1 MNKTVLQIA
10 QLSARNRTGTASTAG
25 KRSRRIGRCC
35 QQRGSPTHPGRDSAG
50 RADHHRCAGQC
61 RSHYNC
67 GAGGRAAQRKRST
80 GRGSAHKYGSAGGGT
95 GRGAAYHGGRARG
108 SAAYHRGSTG
118 GSACSSAPRSWR
130 AWSQRTRDWPD
141 VSLHFLLQRAGSRH
155 RRVRRLAPHRRRRLR
170 QRVFNGAAALDGWGR
185 AGHQEA

>member
-95 GRGAAYHGGRARG
+95 GRGAAYHGGCARG

-141 VSLHFLLQRAGSRH
+141 VSFHFLLQRAGSRH